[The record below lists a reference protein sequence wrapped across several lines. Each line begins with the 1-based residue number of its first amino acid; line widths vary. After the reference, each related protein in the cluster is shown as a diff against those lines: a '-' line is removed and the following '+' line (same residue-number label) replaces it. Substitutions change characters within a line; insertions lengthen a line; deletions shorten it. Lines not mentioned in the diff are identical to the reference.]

1 MKSYTF
7 DFYNSASLRA
17 YNLSDTMAYQLSI
30 LNGLDPITKRHSENV
45 ANLTCR
51 ICEYLRFKP
60 QLTIHATMCGYL
72 HDIGKLLIPPEIINK
87 PGRLTEEE
95 YELMKTHTTK
105 GYEIC
110 MKHPE
115 LRPFAQV
122 PLCHHEALD
131 GSGYPNGLTK
141 KKIPYAAQIV
151 RVADE
156 YDAIVHKRQYT
167 THVNISATLKELIKD
182 AQPEEHRT
190 LMALDY
196 LKTNK
201 KLGKINA
208 HILKILF
215 KVVIDD
221 VHYEID
227 NIKNYVVYLN
237 GEVKRL
243 ETIDGYYH
251 KMENAKKEKDKE
263 YFLEGMK
270 LLFQDGETVE
280 NFQQVLKEY
289 KQAIQSKENQI
300 EKLHD
305 EIKIIKK
312 LRV

>member
-1 MKSYTF
+1 MF
-7 DFYNSASLRA
+7 L
-17 YNLSDTMAYQLSI
+17 
-30 LNGLDPITKRHSENV
+30 
-45 ANLTCR
+45 
-51 ICEYLRFKP
+51 
-60 QLTIHATMCGYL
+60 
-72 HDIGKLLIPPEIINK
+72 
-87 PGRLTEEE
+87 
-95 YELMKTHTTK
+95 
-105 GYEIC
+105 
-110 MKHPE
+110 
-115 LRPFAQV
+115 
-122 PLCHHEALD
+122 
-131 GSGYPNGLTK
+131 
-141 KKIPYAAQIV
+141 
-151 RVADE
+151 
-156 YDAIVHKRQYT
+156 
-167 THVNISATLKELIKD
+167 
-182 AQPEEHRT
+182 
-190 LMALDY
+190 Y